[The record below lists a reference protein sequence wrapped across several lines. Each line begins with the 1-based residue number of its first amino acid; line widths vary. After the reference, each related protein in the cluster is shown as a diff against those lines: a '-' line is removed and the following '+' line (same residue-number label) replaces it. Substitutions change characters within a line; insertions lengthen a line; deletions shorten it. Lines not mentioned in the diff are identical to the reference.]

1 MNPRELFWLSGLAVV
16 LAIACVADGLFSS
29 GADNTLGQ
37 AERLF
42 PELTAGAIDS
52 FTITRGET
60 TVTARKINGQWQ
72 VADPDYP
79 AHPERITRLAKRL
92 AELTV
97 SQRIAEADWTET
109 GNEKTF
115 GLDKAK
121 ALVSWSSGGTEQSL
135 QVGSAAMFGR
145 QTYVRLPGTRDVIL
159 AASDLANWVP
169 RNADDWRDLRLVP
182 EDLEFDR
189 LRFWGQSRTV
199 ELAKG
204 GDGAWRMEQ
213 PVNSAADQMVIRQLI
228 QRMQL
233 ARIVQVAAPAGED
246 EPDATARLAKGDD
259 TLIELEFRKPDDE
272 EPTVVVKHSERGTV
286 VIQDDGLLSLLRL
299 PHDQFR
305 EHAVFR
311 RSLHEVTSVT
321 VDTVNKFTV
330 AKKPDGAWQ
339 VTEPKQFP
347 ADAMLV
353 SVMLTNL
360 RNAQIV
366 DFIKDNAVA
375 ADFEKYG
382 LANPWLNL
390 EINGTSVGGDRWKE
404 SIAFGTVDTRR
415 AAARANGE
423 PTIIG
428 LPREQAILLPKEA
441 FKLRERRLWSFA
453 TNQVAGVTIQ
463 LDNKP
468 TQFVRLPNSTWRSAD
483 NEALDQIQS
492 AMLEETI
499 YRMGVLFAIGWVA
512 EGEAAMEATGIQ
524 LGANQLTAEVDTA
537 DGPRQF
543 QLEFGDKGP
552 LGRTRVM
559 TEQYGTPTIFSA
571 PNEFTNVYQATLQ
584 ILGLAKR

>member
-1 MNPRELFWLSGLAVV
+1 MNPKELFWLSGLAVV
-16 LAIACVADGLFSS
+16 LAIACVADGLFSP
-29 GADNTLGQ
+29 GTDNTLGQ

-42 PELTAGAIDS
+42 PELTTEAIDS
-52 FTITRGET
+52 FTVTRGDT
-60 TVTARKINGQWQ
+60 TVTAKKINGQWR

-79 AHPERITRLAKRL
+79 AHPERIALLAKRL

-97 SQRIAEADWTET
+97 SQRVAETEWTET

-115 GLDKAK
+115 GLDEAK
-121 ALVSWSSGGTEQSL
+121 ALVSWSSGGPGQSL
-135 QVGSAAMFGR
+135 EVGAAALFGR

-159 AASDLANWVP
+159 AGGDLANWVP

-204 GDGAWRMEQ
+204 GDGAWRMEL
-213 PVNSAADQMVIRQLI
+213 PVDSAADQMLIRQLV

-233 ARIVQVAAPAGED
+233 ARIVQVAAAASED
-246 EPDATARLAKGDD
+246 EPAATVRLAKGDD
-259 TLIELEFRKPDDE
+259 TVIELEFRKPDDE
-272 EPTVVVKHSERGTV
+272 EPTVLVKHSERGTV
-286 VIQDDGLLSLLRL
+286 VIQDDGLLTLLRL

-311 RSLHEVTSVT
+311 RPLHEVTSVT
-321 VDTVNKFTV
+321 VDTINKFTV
-330 AKKPDGAWQ
+330 TKKSDGTWQ
-339 VTEPKQFP
+339 VSEPKQFP

-366 DFIKDNAVA
+366 DFIKDNAD
-375 ADFEKYG
+375 ADDFKKYG

-404 SIAFGTVDTRR
+404 SISFGTVDTKL
-415 AAARANGE
+415 AAARANDE

-463 LDNKP
+463 LDSKP

-483 NEALDQIQS
+483 NKALDQIQS

-499 YRMGVLFAIGWVA
+499 YRMGVLSAVGWVA

-524 LGANQLTAEVDTA
+524 PGANQLTAEVDTA
-537 DGPRQF
+537 DGPKQF

-559 TEQYGTPTIFSA
+559 TGQYGTPTIFSA
-571 PNEFTNVYQATLQ
+571 PNEFTNIYFAALQ
-584 ILGLAKR
+584 TLGLAKR

>member
-1 MNPRELFWLSGLAVV
+1 
-16 LAIACVADGLFSS
+16 
-29 GADNTLGQ
+29 
-37 AERLF
+37 
-42 PELTAGAIDS
+42 
-52 FTITRGET
+52 
-60 TVTARKINGQWQ
+60 
-72 VADPDYP
+72 
-79 AHPERITRLAKRL
+79 LAKRL

-97 SQRIAEADWTET
+97 SQRVAKTEWTET

-115 GLDKAK
+115 GLDEAK

-135 QVGSAAMFGR
+135 EVGSAAMFGR

-159 AASDLANWVP
+159 AGGDLANWVP

-204 GDGAWRMEQ
+204 GDGAWRMEL
-213 PVNSAADQMVIRQLI
+213 PVDSAADQMVIRQLI

-233 ARIVQVAAPAGED
+233 ARIVQVAAAAGEG
-246 EPDATARLAKGDD
+246 EPAATVRLAKGDD
-259 TLIELEFRKPDDE
+259 TVIELEFRKPDDE
-272 EPTVVVKHSERGTV
+272 EPTVLVKHSERGTV
-286 VIQDDGLLSLLRL
+286 VIQDDGLLTLLRL

-311 RSLHEVTSVT
+311 RPLHEVTSVT
-321 VDTVNKFTV
+321 VDTINKFTV

-375 ADFEKYG
+375 DDFEKNG

-499 YRMGVLFAIGWVA
+499 YRMGVLSAIGWVA
-512 EGEAAMEATGIQ
+512 EGQPAMAATGIKI
-524 LGANQLTAEVDTA
+524 GAHHLPAEVDTA
-537 DGPRQF
+537 D
-543 QLEFGDKGP
+543 
-552 LGRTRVM
+552 
-559 TEQYGTPTIFSA
+559 A
-571 PNEFTNVYQATLQ
+571 PA
-584 ILGLAKR
+584 A

>member
-1 MNPRELFWLSGLAVV
+1 MNPRELFWLTGLAVV

-29 GADNTLGQ
+29 GADKTLGQ

-42 PELTAGAIDS
+42 PELTAEAIDS
-52 FTITRGET
+52 FTVVRGDT
-60 TVTARKINGQWQ
+60 MVAAKKINGQWR

-97 SQRIAEADWTET
+97 NQRVTEANWTET

-115 GLDKAK
+115 GLDEAK
-121 ALVSWSSGGTEQSL
+121 ALVSWASGEKKQSL
-135 QVGSAAMFGR
+135 EVGSIAMFGR
-145 QTYVRLPGTRDVIL
+145 QTYVRLPDTRDVIL
-159 AASDLANWVP
+159 ATSDLANWVP
-169 RNADDWRDLRLVP
+169 RNADDWRDLRLMP

-204 GDGAWRMEQ
+204 GDGAWRMEL
-213 PVNSAADQMVIRQLI
+213 PIDSAADQMVIRQLL

-233 ARIVQVAAPAGED
+233 ARIVQVDAAAGEG
-246 EPDATARLAKGDD
+246 EPDATVRLARGND
-259 TLIELEFRKPDDE
+259 TVLELEFHKPNEE
-272 EPTVVVKHSERGTV
+272 EPAVLVNHSERGTV

-311 RSLHEVTSVT
+311 RPLHEVTSVT
-321 VDTVNKFTV
+321 VDTIHKFTV

-360 RNAQIV
+360 RNAQVV

-382 LANPWLNL
+382 LTNPWLNL
-390 EINGTSVGGDRWKE
+390 EINGASVGGDRWKE
-404 SIAFGTVDTRR
+404 TIAFGTVDTRR
-415 AAARANGE
+415 AAVRANGD

-428 LPREQAILLPKEA
+428 LRREQAILLPKEA

-463 LDNKP
+463 LDNKS
-468 TQFVRLPNSTWRSAD
+468 TQFMRLPNSTWRSTD

-492 AMLEETI
+492 AMLEETV
-499 YRMGVLFAIGWVA
+499 YRMGVLSAIGWVA
-512 EGEAAMEATGIQ
+512 EGKPAMEATGIKI
-524 LGANQLTAEVDTA
+524 GANQLTAEVDTA

-543 QLEFGDKGP
+543 RLELGNKGP

-559 TEQYGTPTIFSA
+559 TGQYGTPTIFSA
-571 PNEFTNVYQATLQ
+571 PNEFTNIYFAALQ
-584 ILGLAKR
+584 TLGLAKR

>member
-1 MNPRELFWLSGLAVV
+1 MNPRELFWLSGLAMA

-52 FTITRGET
+52 FAVTRGET
-60 TVTARKINGQWQ
+60 TVTAIKINGQWR

-79 AHPERITRLAKRL
+79 AHPERIARLGKRL

-109 GNEKTF
+109 GDEKTF
-115 GLDKAK
+115 GLDEAK

-404 SIAFGTVDTRR
+404 SIACGTVDTRR

>member
-1 MNPRELFWLSGLAVV
+1 MNPKELFWLSGLAVV
-16 LAIACVADGLFSS
+16 LAIACVADGLVSS

-42 PELTAGAIDS
+42 PELTTEAIDS
-52 FTITRGET
+52 FTVTRGDT
-60 TVTARKINGQWQ
+60 TVTAKKINGQWR

-79 AHPERITRLAKRL
+79 AHPKRIALLANRL

-97 SQRIAEADWTET
+97 SQRVAETEWTET

-115 GLDKAK
+115 GLDQAK

-135 QVGSAAMFGR
+135 EVGAAALFGR

-159 AASDLANWVP
+159 AGGDLANWVP

-204 GDGAWRMEQ
+204 GDGAWRMEL
-213 PVNSAADQMVIRQLI
+213 PVDSAADQMLIRQLV

-233 ARIVQVAAPAGED
+233 ARIVQVAAAASED
-246 EPDATARLAKGDD
+246 EPAATVRLAKGDD
-259 TLIELEFRKPDDE
+259 TVIELEFRKPDDE
-272 EPTVVVKHSERGTV
+272 EPTVLVKHSERGTV
-286 VIQDDGLLSLLRL
+286 VIQDDGLLTLLRL

-311 RSLHEVTSVT
+311 RPLHEVTAVT
-321 VDTVNKFTV
+321 VDTINKFTV
-330 AKKPDGAWQ
+330 AKKPDGTWQ
-339 VTEPKQFP
+339 VSEPKQFP

-366 DFIKDNAVA
+366 DFIKDNAD
-375 ADFEKYG
+375 ADDFKKYG

-404 SIAFGTVDTRR
+404 SISFGTVDTKL
-415 AAARANGE
+415 AAARANDE

-463 LDNKP
+463 LDSKP

-483 NEALDQIQS
+483 NKALDQIQS

-499 YRMGVLFAIGWVA
+499 YRMGVLSAVGWVA

-524 LGANQLTAEVDTA
+524 PGANQLTAEVDTA
-537 DGPRQF
+537 DGPKQF

-559 TEQYGTPTIFSA
+559 TGQYGTPTIFSA
-571 PNEFTNVYQATLQ
+571 PNEFTNIYFAALQ
-584 ILGLAKR
+584 TLGLAKR

>member
-1 MNPRELFWLSGLAVV
+1 
-16 LAIACVADGLFSS
+16 
-29 GADNTLGQ
+29 
-37 AERLF
+37 
-42 PELTAGAIDS
+42 
-52 FTITRGET
+52 
-60 TVTARKINGQWQ
+60 
-72 VADPDYP
+72 
-79 AHPERITRLAKRL
+79 
-92 AELTV
+92 
-97 SQRIAEADWTET
+97 
-109 GNEKTF
+109 
-115 GLDKAK
+115 
-121 ALVSWSSGGTEQSL
+121 
-135 QVGSAAMFGR
+135 MFGR
-145 QTYVRLPGTRDVIL
+145 QTYVRSPGTRDVIL
-159 AASDLANWVP
+159 AAGDLANWVP

-204 GDGAWRMEQ
+204 GDGAWRMEL
-213 PVNSAADQMVIRQLI
+213 PVDSAADQMVIRQLI

-233 ARIVQVAAPAGED
+233 ARIVQVDAAAGEA
-246 EPDATARLAKGDD
+246 EPAATVRLAKGDD
-259 TLIELEFRKPDDE
+259 AVIELEFRKPDDE
-272 EPTVVVKHSERGTV
+272 EPTVLVKHSERGTV

-311 RSLHEVTSVT
+311 RPLHEVDSVT
-321 VDTVNKFTV
+321 VDTINKFTV

-366 DFIKDNAVA
+366 EFIKDDASP
-375 ADFEKYG
+375 ADFKKHG

-390 EINGTSVGGDRWKE
+390 EINGASVGGDRWKE
-404 SIAFGTVDTRR
+404 RIAFGTVDTRR

-423 PTIIG
+423 TTIIG

-492 AMLEETI
+492 AMLEETV

-537 DGPRQF
+537 DGPRRF

-559 TEQYGTPTIFSA
+559 TGQYGTPTIFSA
-571 PNEFTNVYQATLQ
+571 PNEFTNIYFAALQ
-584 ILGLAKR
+584 TLGLAKR

>member
-1 MNPRELFWLSGLAVV
+1 MNPRELFWLTGLAVV

-29 GADNTLGQ
+29 GADKTLGQ

-42 PELTAGAIDS
+42 PELTAEAIDS
-52 FTITRGET
+52 FTVVRGDT
-60 TVTARKINGQWQ
+60 MVAAKKINGQWR

-97 SQRIAEADWTET
+97 NQRVAEANWTET

-115 GLDKAK
+115 GLDEAK
-121 ALVSWSSGGTEQSL
+121 TLVSWASGEKKQSL
-135 QVGSAAMFGR
+135 EVGSIAMFGR
-145 QTYVRLPGTRDVIL
+145 QTYVRLPDTRDVIL
-159 AASDLANWVP
+159 ATSDLANWVP
-169 RNADDWRDLRLVP
+169 RNADDWRDLRLMP

-204 GDGAWRMEQ
+204 GDGAWRMEL
-213 PVNSAADQMVIRQLI
+213 PIDSAADQMVIRQLL

-233 ARIVQVAAPAGED
+233 ARIVQVDAAAGEG
-246 EPDATARLAKGDD
+246 EPDATVRLARGND
-259 TLIELEFRKPDDE
+259 TVLELEFHKPNEE
-272 EPTVVVKHSERGTV
+272 EPAVLVNHSERGTV

-321 VDTVNKFTV
+321 VDTIHKFTV

-360 RNAQIV
+360 RNAQVV

-390 EINGTSVGGDRWKE
+390 EINGASVGGDRWKE
-404 SIAFGTVDTRR
+404 TIAFGTVDTRR
-415 AAARANGE
+415 AAVRANGD

-428 LPREQAILLPKEA
+428 LRREQAILLPKEA

-463 LDNKP
+463 LDNKS
-468 TQFVRLPNSTWRSAD
+468 TQFMRLPNSTWRSTD

-492 AMLEETI
+492 AMLEETV
-499 YRMGVLFAIGWVA
+499 YRMGVLSAIGWVA
-512 EGEAAMEATGIQ
+512 EGKPAMEATGIKI
-524 LGANQLTAEVDTA
+524 GANQLTAEVDTA

-559 TEQYGTPTIFSA
+559 TGQYGTPTIFSA
-571 PNEFTNVYQATLQ
+571 PNEFTNIYFAALQ
-584 ILGLAKR
+584 TLGLAKR

>member
-1 MNPRELFWLSGLAVV
+1 MNPRELFWLTGLAVV

-29 GADNTLGQ
+29 GADKTLGQ

-42 PELTAGAIDS
+42 PELTAEAIDS
-52 FTITRGET
+52 FTVVRGDT
-60 TVTARKINGQWQ
+60 MVAAKKINGQWR

-97 SQRIAEADWTET
+97 NQRVAEANWTET

-115 GLDKAK
+115 GLDEAK
-121 ALVSWSSGGTEQSL
+121 ALVSWASGEKKQSL
-135 QVGSAAMFGR
+135 EVGSIAMFGR
-145 QTYVRLPGTRDVIL
+145 QTYVRLPDTRDVIL
-159 AASDLANWVP
+159 ATSDLANWVP
-169 RNADDWRDLRLVP
+169 RNADDWRDLRLMP

-204 GDGAWRMEQ
+204 GDGAWRMEL
-213 PVNSAADQMVIRQLI
+213 PIDSAADQMVIRQLL

-233 ARIVQVAAPAGED
+233 ARIVQVDAAAGEG
-246 EPDATARLAKGDD
+246 EPDATVRLARGND
-259 TLIELEFRKPDDE
+259 TVLELEFHKPNEE
-272 EPTVVVKHSERGTV
+272 EPAVLVNHSERGTV

-311 RSLHEVTSVT
+311 RPLHEVTSVT
-321 VDTVNKFTV
+321 VDTIHKFTV

-360 RNAQIV
+360 RNAQVV

-390 EINGTSVGGDRWKE
+390 EINGASVGGDRWKE
-404 SIAFGTVDTRR
+404 TIAFGTVDTRR
-415 AAARANGE
+415 AAVRANGD

-428 LPREQAILLPKEA
+428 LRREQAILLPKEA

-492 AMLEETI
+492 AMLEETV

-537 DGPRQF
+537 DGPRRF

-559 TEQYGTPTIFSA
+559 TGQYGTPTIFSA
-571 PNEFTNVYQATLQ
+571 PNEFTNIYFAALQ
-584 ILGLAKR
+584 TLGLTKR

>member
-1 MNPRELFWLSGLAVV
+1 MAAHL
-16 LAIACVADGLFSS
+16 
-29 GADNTLGQ
+29 
-37 AERLF
+37 
-42 PELTAGAIDS
+42 PEGPLLEPLT
-52 FTITRGET
+52 
-60 TVTARKINGQWQ
+60 
-72 VADPDYP
+72 
-79 AHPERITRLAKRL
+79 
-92 AELTV
+92 
-97 SQRIAEADWTET
+97 
-109 GNEKTF
+109 
-115 GLDKAK
+115 
-121 ALVSWSSGGTEQSL
+121 
-135 QVGSAAMFGR
+135 
-145 QTYVRLPGTRDVIL
+145 
-159 AASDLANWVP
+159 
-169 RNADDWRDLRLVP
+169 
-182 EDLEFDR
+182 
-189 LRFWGQSRTV
+189 RF
-199 ELAKG
+199 
-204 GDGAWRMEQ
+204 
-213 PVNSAADQMVIRQLI
+213 
-228 QRMQL
+228 
-233 ARIVQVAAPAGED
+233 
-246 EPDATARLAKGDD
+246 
-259 TLIELEFRKPDDE
+259 DE

-311 RSLHEVTSVT
+311 RPLHEVTSVT
-321 VDTVNKFTV
+321 VDTINKFTV

-390 EINGTSVGGDRWKE
+390 KINGTSVGGDRWKE

-559 TEQYGTPTIFSA
+559 TGQYGTPTIFSA
-571 PNEFTNVYQATLQ
+571 PNEFTNIYFAALQ
-584 ILGLAKR
+584 TLGLAKR

>member
-1 MNPRELFWLSGLAVV
+1 LAVV

-29 GADNTLGQ
+29 GADKTLGQ

-42 PELTAGAIDS
+42 PELTAEAIDS
-52 FTITRGET
+52 FTVVRGDT
-60 TVTARKINGQWQ
+60 MVAAKKINGQWR

-97 SQRIAEADWTET
+97 NQRVAEANWTET

-115 GLDKAK
+115 GLDEAK
-121 ALVSWSSGGTEQSL
+121 ALVSWASGEKKQSL
-135 QVGSAAMFGR
+135 EVGSIAMFGR
-145 QTYVRLPGTRDVIL
+145 QTYVRLPDTRDVIL
-159 AASDLANWVP
+159 ATSDLANWVP
-169 RNADDWRDLRLVP
+169 RNADDWRDLRLMP

-204 GDGAWRMEQ
+204 GDGAWRMEL
-213 PVNSAADQMVIRQLI
+213 PIDSAADQMVIRQLL

-233 ARIVQVAAPAGED
+233 ARIVQVDAAAGEG
-246 EPDATARLAKGDD
+246 EPDATVRLARGND
-259 TLIELEFRKPDDE
+259 TVLELEFHKPNEE
-272 EPTVVVKHSERGTV
+272 EPAVLVNHSERGTV

-311 RSLHEVTSVT
+311 RPLHEVTSVT
-321 VDTVNKFTV
+321 VDTIHKFTV

-360 RNAQIV
+360 RNAQVV

-390 EINGTSVGGDRWKE
+390 EINGASVGGDRWKE
-404 SIAFGTVDTRR
+404 TIAFGTVDTRR
-415 AAARANGE
+415 AAVRANGD

-428 LPREQAILLPKEA
+428 LRREQAILLPKEA

-463 LDNKP
+463 LDNKS
-468 TQFVRLPNSTWRSAD
+468 TQFMRLPNSTWRSTD

-492 AMLEETI
+492 AMLEETV
-499 YRMGVLFAIGWVA
+499 YRMGVLSAIGWVA
-512 EGEAAMEATGIQ
+512 EGKPAMEATGIKI
-524 LGANQLTAEVDTA
+524 GANQLTAEVDTA

-543 QLEFGDKGP
+543 RLELGNKGP

-559 TEQYGTPTIFSA
+559 TGQYGTPTIFSA
-571 PNEFTNVYQATLQ
+571 PNEFTNIYFAALQ
-584 ILGLAKR
+584 TLGLAKR

>member
-1 MNPRELFWLSGLAVV
+1 MNPKELFWLSGLAVV
-16 LAIACVADGLFSS
+16 LAIACVADGLVSS

-42 PELTAGAIDS
+42 PELTTEAIDS
-52 FTITRGET
+52 FTVTRGDT
-60 TVTARKINGQWQ
+60 TVTAKKINGQWR

-79 AHPERITRLAKRL
+79 AHPKRIALLANRL

-97 SQRIAEADWTET
+97 SQRVAETEWTET

-115 GLDKAK
+115 GLDQAK

-135 QVGSAAMFGR
+135 EVGAAALFGR

-159 AASDLANWVP
+159 AGGDLANWVP

-204 GDGAWRMEQ
+204 GDGAWRMEL
-213 PVNSAADQMVIRQLI
+213 PVDSAADQMLIRQLI

-233 ARIVQVAAPAGED
+233 ARIVQVAAAAGEG
-246 EPDATARLAKGDD
+246 EPAATVRLARGDD
-259 TLIELEFRKPDDE
+259 TVIELEFRKPDDE
-272 EPTVVVKHSERGTV
+272 EPTVLVKHSERGTV
-286 VIQDDGLLSLLRL
+286 VIQDDGLLTLLRL

-311 RSLHEVTSVT
+311 RPLHEVTAVT
-321 VDTVNKFTV
+321 VDTINKFTV
-330 AKKPDGAWQ
+330 AKKPDGTWQ
-339 VTEPKQFP
+339 VSEPKQFP

-366 DFIKDNAVA
+366 DFIKDNAD
-375 ADFEKYG
+375 ADDFKKYG

-404 SIAFGTVDTRR
+404 SISFGTVDTKL
-415 AAARANGE
+415 AAARANDE

-463 LDNKP
+463 LDSKP

-483 NEALDQIQS
+483 NKALDQIQS

-499 YRMGVLFAIGWVA
+499 YRMGVLSAVGWVA

-524 LGANQLTAEVDTA
+524 PGANQLTAEVDTA
-537 DGPRQF
+537 DGPKQF

-559 TEQYGTPTIFSA
+559 TGQYGTPTIFSA
-571 PNEFTNVYQATLQ
+571 PNEFTNIYFAALQ
-584 ILGLAKR
+584 TLGLAKR